1 MKYKVIDYV
10 SNVEEVEFGTC
21 ELCFHT
27 GYAEQGHLVIE
38 DELGKK
44 ENIPLYEW
52 DWGDCYEIY
61 IDNVIDFSHWLSQ
74 RDEPPLEEIDN
85 LFSWLSNLVSDY
97 HEEKRKNK
105 LKHYKLKIIFT
116 NRETFDEL
124 VDEETIRD
132 LLELYEYTKDK
143 EFLFV
148 SFKIK
153 GIEINVKDIDKLYC
167 TEC

>member
-1 MKYKVIDYV
+1 MKYKVVDYV

-44 ENIPLYEW
+44 EDIPLYQW

-61 IDNVIDFSHWLSQ
+61 IDNVVDFSHWLSQ
-74 RDEPPLEEIDN
+74 KNEPPLEEIDN

-97 HEEKRKNK
+97 HEEKRKSK
-105 LKHYKLKIIFT
+105 LIHYKLKIVFK
-116 NRETFDEL
+116 NREILDEL

-132 LLELYEYTKDK
+132 LMELYKYTKDK